1 MSFIELT
8 SEGKKMLKFRT
19 EIPLLDKENDELFLA
34 AKILESIGNDVGLTT
49 TEFYKALKNTDL
61 DEDLHENVFLAAIA
75 IETMLVSPELTDP
88 YVTIH

>member
-49 TEFYKALKNTDL
+49 TEFYKALKKTDL
-61 DEDLHENVFLAAIA
+61 E
-75 IETMLVSPELTDP
+75 
-88 YVTIH
+88 